1 MVVAAESHKH
11 HSMVHFVAIF
21 GTVQVFLG
29 HYALG
34 IRLQHPSRVDCHANW
49 LNQQLLSDLIVGH
62 FVMLY
67 HVSVFE
73 MEVCSLF
80 AVLSMRG
87 IAVGILAL
95 EHDTVLLRVFVSFV
109 HPSSIALEVLV
120 IAIHELLD
128 GVLLNLRVKPLY
140 LSKRFQSSRC

>member
-1 MVVAAESHKH
+1 MK
-11 HSMVHFVAIF
+11 
-21 GTVQVFLG
+21 
-29 HYALG
+29 
-34 IRLQHPSRVDCHANW
+34 
-49 LNQQLLSDLIVGH
+49 
-62 FVMLY
+62 
-67 HVSVFE
+67 
-73 MEVCSLF
+73 VCSLF

-95 EHDTVLLRVFVSFV
+95 EHDTMLPSVLVSFV

-140 LSKRFQSSRC
+140 LSERFQSSRC

>member
-1 MVVAAESHKH
+1 
-11 HSMVHFVAIF
+11 MVHFVAIF

-34 IRLQHPSRVDCHANW
+34 IRLQHPSRVDCHSNW

-62 FVMLY
+62 LVMLH

-95 EHDTVLLRVFVSFV
+95 QHDTMLPCVFISFV
-109 HPSSIALEVLV
+109 HPSTIALEVLV

-128 GVLLNLRVKPLY
+128 RVLLNLRVKSLY
-140 LSKRFQSSRC
+140 LSERLQSSRC